1 MTAYRL
7 LARTTLAAALSIPA
21 FVGAAP
27 VSVEISGGSWSLG
40 SGWDAACTSA
50 SCDEGHRYLNA
61 AWSIDPNLAGT
72 SFMLT
77 GDGDFETIRFG
88 WGTLAEEDA
97 AISANGSASELDHLD
112 LAALI
117 EFDSPGGG
125 AADLDATVQ
134 ATVGPFWDKGAGP
147 ANTDLAATFLSFL
160 LALDDGG
167 EIEISLSP
175 AVWLCEGNSGQCTW
189 SKPNTNEIYAT
200 FRLTKAPL
208 EAETTD
214 GIVVQAV
221 PEPSSLLLLGA
232 GLVGLGFGRRRHRP
246 A

>member
-1 MTAYRL
+1 MNTYRL
-7 LARTTLAAALSIPA
+7 LARTTLWVALSMPA
-21 FVGAAP
+21 IISAAP
-27 VSVEISGGSWSLG
+27 LSVEISGGSWSLG
-40 SGWDAACTSA
+40 SGWDAGCTNA
-50 SCDEGHRYLNA
+50 SCDGGHRYLNA
-61 AWSIDPNLAGT
+61 DWTIDPGLAGT

-77 GDGDFETIRFG
+77 NEGDFETVLFG
-88 WGTLAEEDA
+88 RGTLAEEDA
-97 AISANGSASELDHLD
+97 AISDNGSTSELDHLD

-117 EFDSPGGG
+117 RFDSPGGG
-125 AADLDATVQ
+125 PADLNATVQ

-147 ANTDLAATFLSFL
+147 ANTDLAATFMSFL

-167 EIEISLSP
+167 ELEISLSP
-175 AVWLCEGNSGQCTW
+175 AAWLCEGNSGQCTW

-214 GIVVQAV
+214 GGAAQAV
-221 PEPSSLLLLGA
+221 PEPSSLLLIGA
-232 GLVGLGFGRRRHRP
+232 GLVGLGFGRRRQKP

>member
-1 MTAYRL
+1 MNAYRL
-7 LARTTLAAALSIPA
+7 LARTTLLAALSMPA

-40 SGWDAACTSA
+40 SGWGAACTSA
-50 SCDEGHRYLNA
+50 GCDEEHSFLNA
-61 AWSIDPNLAGT
+61 NWTIDPDLAGT

-77 GDGDFETIRFG
+77 EVGDFETVLFG
-88 WGTLAEEDA
+88 RGTLAEEDA
-97 AISANGSASELDHLD
+97 AISDNGSTSELDHLD

-117 EFDSPGGG
+117 EFDSPSGGP
-125 AADLDATVQ
+125 ANLDAMVQ

-147 ANTDLAATFLSFL
+147 ANTDLAATFLSYL

-167 EIEISLSP
+167 EIAISFSP

-189 SKPNTNEIYAT
+189 SKPSPNDIYAT

-208 EAETTD
+208 EAEATD
-214 GIVVQAV
+214 GIAAQTV
-221 PEPSSLLLLGA
+221 PEPSSLLLIGA
-232 GLVGLGFGRRRHRP
+232 GLVGLGFGRRQLKRT
-246 A
+246 